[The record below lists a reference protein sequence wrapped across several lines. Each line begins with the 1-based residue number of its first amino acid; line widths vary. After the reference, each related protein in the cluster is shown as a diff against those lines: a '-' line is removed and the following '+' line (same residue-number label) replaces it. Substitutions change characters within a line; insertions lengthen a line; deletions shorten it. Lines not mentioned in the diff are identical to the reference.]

1 VYSVVVGQQL
11 APVSKVVGAV
21 VRPLTQHRVVLEKAR
36 PQPIDQ
42 VIDKNIPKLE
52 QAFLDMVDAVR
63 RQLTNKGM
71 VPFLLR
77 QDVNGLLQY
86 LDLEHRLEEAA
97 KGAGLPPGKTSFQSL
112 ITQVFEQGAQAGVQA
127 LDRVSVQKASVGF
140 AMAFDALSPTALS
153 FLSGYTFSLIREM
166 SKESRLAI
174 GQVVQEAFREGGHPY
189 SQARDIRNMIGLTR
203 RQSRAVWNF
212 RRMLESGDPAKLRE
226 ALTRALRDRRFDPSI
241 WRAIRQ
247 GAGIRRDKVDTMVD
261 RYHQR
266 YLQYRARTIARTETI
281 RASNAGQL
289 EAWKQARQQGLLD
302 ADRTRRKWIVTI
314 PCPLCRQI
322 RDMNKDGV
330 PLDEPF
336 MGPDGPIDYPPAHPN
351 CRCVTGLTFIAAPKA
366 APKKP
371 TKKPSK
377 PTYKLPPPKPL
388 ERYKASRSAAN
399 EMWRHA
405 KKCDEFIDEPRIKD
419 KDALEGVVRRLKGN
433 KTFAKFAKKYYYHD
447 LTGEIRPKH
456 IMGAARELRDTW
468 ATTSYDHDKIAI
480 ALQRLAAEEFGL
492 KKVYMRKV
500 PGYVKREVDAL
511 IAEHG
516 DALRSYI
523 RAVYDNTQA
532 QLKKAGIEE
541 VWLHRGMRSIP
552 RKSLPSGVDNGAVVG
567 KVSLQPMS
575 SFSSE
580 ADTAMVFADYPPGPG
595 SPDISAVVSIKV
607 PRERIISTAA
617 SGFGEELENEFI
629 VAGGEY
635 EAIVTNSYLL
645 GAHTES
651 WKLHQLASQAL
662 LKKGR

>member
-1 VYSVVVGQQL
+1 MYSVIVGQSSSGI
-11 APVSKVVGAV
+11 SKIVGATILPTIV
-21 VRPLTQHRVVLEKAR
+21 HKTRPH
-36 PQPIDQ
+36 PIDQ
-42 VIDKNIPKLE
+42 VIDRNIPKLE

-63 RQLTNKGM
+63 KQLTNKGM

-112 ITQVFEQGAQAGVQA
+112 IAQVFNQGAQAGIQM
-127 LDRVSVQKASVGF
+127 LDHVSVQKASVGF

-212 RRMLESGDPAKLRE
+212 RRMLDSGDPSQLRE

-247 GAGIRRDKVDTMVD
+247 EAGIRRDRVDTMVE

-289 EAWKQARQQGLLD
+289 EAWQQARQQGLLD
-302 ADRTRRKWIVTI
+302 ADRTRRKWIVTL

-351 CRCVTGLTFIAAPKA
+351 CRCTVGLSFVEAKPTRIQRPSRTAPATPATSAAPKA
-366 APKKP
+366 VPIPRYSRQESLVDDLIKHER
-371 TKKPSK
+371 TGR
-377 PTYKLPPPKPL
+377 KLML
-388 ERYKASRSAAN
+388 RVIHGN
-399 EMWRHA
+399 
-405 KKCDEFIDEPRIKD
+405 DI
-419 KDALEGVVRRLKGN
+419 EGNAIEAVVERLKDNSAFIRYVKEVQGVSGRVSSDLVQETVRMLRN
-433 KTFAKFAKKYYYHD
+433 RWALSSHD
-447 LTGEIRPKH
+447 ENVV
-456 IMGAARELRDTW
+456 
-468 ATTSYDHDKIAI
+468 SI
-480 ALQRLAAEEFGL
+480 ALQQLTKQEFGL
-492 KKVYMRKV
+492 TGAFVRKLTSPDV
-500 PGYVKREVDAL
+500 RQSVKRL
-511 IAEHG
+511 LSKHKS
-516 DALRSYI
+516 ALRAFL
-523 RAVYDNTQA
+523 RANYEHTQKTLE
-532 QLKKAGIEE
+532 QAGIKEI
-541 VWLHRGMRSIP
+541 WLHRGMRSVP
-552 RKSLPSGVDNGAVVG
+552 AKSLPKGATETSVITDI
-567 KVSLQPMS
+567 SLQPMS
-575 SFSSE
+575 SFSSN
-580 ADTAMVFADYPPGPG
+580 ARIAISFAGPPTPSG
-595 SPDISAVVSIKV
+595 SKELGLVVSTKV
-607 PRERIISTAA
+607 PRERILSTAA
-617 SGFGEELENEFI
+617 TGIGDIAEHEF
-629 VAGGEY
+629 VVLGGKY
-635 EAIVTNSYLL
+635 QAAATNVRLL
-645 GAHTES
+645 GEKRSSLGLAR
-651 WKLHQLASQAL
+651 QLAKTL
-662 LKKGR
+662 VRRK

>member
-140 AMAFDALSPTALS
+140 TMAFDALSPTALS

-351 CRCVTGLTFIAAPKA
+351 CRCTVGLSFVEARPTRIRRPSRTAPTI
-366 APKKP
+366 P
-371 TKKPSK
+371 
-377 PTYKLPPPKPL
+377 
-388 ERYKASRSAAN
+388 
-399 EMWRHA
+399 
-405 KKCDEFIDEPRIKD
+405 
-419 KDALEGVVRRLKGN
+419 EGVPIPRYSNRKALMNELKEHERAGQKLMQSVIFGDDVEGNAIEAIVERLKDNSAFIRYVKEVQGVSGRVSSDLVQETVRMLRN
-433 KTFAKFAKKYYYHD
+433 RWALSSHD
-447 LTGEIRPKH
+447 ENVV
-456 IMGAARELRDTW
+456 
-468 ATTSYDHDKIAI
+468 SI
-480 ALQRLAAEEFGL
+480 ALQQLTKQEFGL
-492 KKVYMRKV
+492 TGAFVRKLASPDV
-500 PGYVKREVDAL
+500 RQSVKQL
-511 IAEHG
+511 LSKHKS
-516 DALRSYI
+516 ALRAFL
-523 RAVYDNTQA
+523 RANYEHTQKTLE
-532 QLKKAGIEE
+532 QAGIKEI
-541 VWLHRGMRSIP
+541 WLHRGMRSVP
-552 RKSLPSGVDNGAVVG
+552 AKNLPKEATKTSVITDI
-567 KVSLQPMS
+567 SLQPMS
-575 SFSSE
+575 SFSSN
-580 ADTAMVFADYPPGPG
+580 ARIAISFAGPPTPLG
-595 SPDISAVVSIKV
+595 SKELGLVVSTKV
-607 PRERIISTAA
+607 PRERILSTAA
-617 SGFGEELENEFI
+617 TGIGDIAEHEFVVLGGKYQAAATNVRFLGEKR
-629 VAGGEY
+629 
-635 EAIVTNSYLL
+635 SSL
-645 GAHTES
+645 GLAR
-651 WKLHQLASQAL
+651 QLSKTL
-662 LKKGR
+662 VSK

>member
-42 VIDKNIPKLE
+42 VIDRNVPKLE

-212 RRMLESGDPAKLRE
+212 RRMLESGDPAKLRD

-302 ADRTRRKWIVTI
+302 TDRTRRKWIVTI

-351 CRCVTGLTFIAAPKA
+351 CRCVTGLTFVAAPKA
-366 APKKP
+366 PPKAP
-371 TKKPSK
+371 TNKPSVPELRK
-377 PTYKLPPPKPL
+377 PKPIGKYPNSKAL
-388 ERYKASRSAAN
+388 TDEIIRHEEIGEELMNDVWLGDDPEMAAIGGIVRRLRNNKDFADYIKASRKIS
-399 EMWRHA
+399 
-405 KKCDEFIDEPRIKD
+405 
-419 KDALEGVVRRLKGN
+419 
-433 KTFAKFAKKYYYHD
+433 
-447 LTGEIRPKH
+447 GEIRPKH
-456 IMGAARELRDTW
+456 ILEEVRELRDSW
-468 ATTSYDHDKIAI
+468 GITSFDHDKISI
-480 ALQRLAAEEFGL
+480 SLQRLAAEEFGL
-492 KKVYMRKV
+492 RNAYMRKIPEEV
-500 PGYVKREVDAL
+500 RQEVDDL
-511 IAEHG
+511 ISRHG
-516 DALRSYI
+516 KAFKAFLRANYE
-523 RAVYDNTQA
+523 NTQA
-532 QLKKAGIEE
+532 RLKKAGIEE
-541 VWLHRGMRSIP
+541 IWLHRGMQSIP
-552 RKSLPSGVDNGAVVG
+552 RESVPLEVDEHPVLS
-567 KVSLQPMS
+567 KLSLQPLS
-575 SFSSE
+575 SFSSD
-580 ADTAMVFADYPPGPG
+580 ASISGRFAKHAPDPD
-595 SPDISAVVSIKV
+595 SPVMNVITSMKV
-607 PRERIISTAA
+607 PRERIISTGAT
-617 SGFGEELENEFI
+617 GLGEPLESEFI
-629 VAGGEY
+629 VLGDEY
-635 EAIVTNSYLL
+635 EVIVTDAYMTFGHTSGEGLARLL
-645 GAHTES
+645 SRTLVEEE
-651 WKLHQLASQAL
+651 
-662 LKKGR
+662 